1 MDRKKSKK
9 ADLEWRKSTFFQLG
23 IVISLSLVLMAF
35 EFIRGNGSSGFVDIG
50 TIETS
55 TDIIIIQTKHDV
67 EFPKPK
73 PPTFSTNFDV
83 TEDKNLLADIRID
96 VGIEPEDEIEEYTP
110 VIDEP
115 EVITVPDVPFV
126 ASEIMPEFP
135 GGEQEL
141 MKFLKENLIYPKI
154 AREIG
159 ISGKVIISF
168 IVETDGS
175 LSNVDVARSASPS
188 LDEEA
193 MRVVKMM
200 PKWSPGKQREKPVR
214 VIYNLPVDFILR

>member
-35 EFIRGNGSSGFVDIG
+35 EFVRGNGSSDFVDIG
-50 TIETS
+50 LVETP

-67 EFPKPK
+67 ELPKPK
-73 PPTFSTNFDV
+73 PSIFRTDFETVDN
-83 TEDKNLLADIRID
+83 KKLLDDFRLT
-96 VGIEPEDEIEEYTP
+96 VEVEPEDEFEDYKSI
-110 VIDEP
+110 IDEP
-115 EVITVPDVPFV
+115 EVLTAPDVPFV

-135 GGEQEL
+135 GGDQEL
-141 MKFLKENLIYPKI
+141 MRFLKENLVYPKV

-168 IVETDGS
+168 VVETDGS

-200 PKWSPGKQREKPVR
+200 PKWSPGKQRQKPVR